1 MKITM
6 TFPARVSTL
15 FLLFLCALVPLS
27 AQTTSSYDF
36 SAQAAAVSEFDVNG
50 LKVILKRRPSSPT
63 VAGGLF
69 IRGGARNIDEKS
81 AGIENLMLA
90 SAIDAGA
97 KMPRSVVR
105 RELARLGSSISSGT
119 SNDYSAVSLVSTR
132 ASFDRVWEIF
142 AEVMLNPAFAK
153 ADIDLNRERI
163 LTGLREAGTSPE
175 SALEELQNHI
185 IFAGHPYAN
194 DVSGTPANIGRFT
207 PEELRAYHKSVMQTS
222 KLLFVFS

>member
-105 RELARLGSSISSGT
+105 REVQAPLTTTVQYLLCRPEPVSI
-119 SNDYSAVSLVSTR
+119 
-132 ASFDRVWEIF
+132 
-142 AEVMLNPAFAK
+142 
-153 ADIDLNRERI
+153 
-163 LTGLREAGTSPE
+163 
-175 SALEELQNHI
+175 
-185 IFAGHPYAN
+185 
-194 DVSGTPANIGRFT
+194 VSGR
-207 PEELRAYHKSVMQTS
+207 S
-222 KLLFVFS
+222 LLK